1 MSVSVEVPPLGDS
14 VTEAIIG
21 ELNKQPGEFI
31 EQDEILASLETDKV
45 SVDIPAPTSGVVKEL
60 KVNIDDTVGEG
71 DVIAIIEPGEKSA
84 AASSE
89 GGSDSSASSGD
100 SAEAD
105 ASGDAGGS
113 EGGDDQALLPSVARL
128 LEENDL
134 KPSDVSG
141 TGPGGR
147 ILKGDVLAFLEKG
160 GKKSA
165 KPAAKSEAPSR
176 PSVDTTTLEER
187 KRMSPLRK
195 TIARRLVEAQQETA
209 MLTTFNEVDMTNLMA
224 IRKKYQER
232 FVERHGTK
240 LGFMSFFAKA
250 VIEGLKEYPAVNAEI
265 DDEAN
270 EIIYKNYYHIG
281 VAIGGGK
288 GLVVPVV
295 RDADQMSFAEIEL
308 EIKRLAELA
317 MKNKLKMEDLQ
328 GGTFTISNGGVYGSM
343 MSTPILN
350 RPQSGI
356 LGMHNIV
363 QRPMVV
369 DGQIVARPMMYLA
382 LSYDHRI
389 IDGREAVSFLVRVK
403 ECIENPERILFEV

>member
-21 ELNKQPGEFI
+21 ELNRQPGEYI

-45 SVDIPAPTSGVVKEL
+45 SVDIPAPTSGVVKEI
-60 KVNIDDTVGEG
+60 KVEVDDTVGEG

-84 AASSE
+84 SSSSE
-89 GGSDSSASSGD
+89 SSSSSDSSEA
-100 SAEAD
+100 AEETTQTKD
-105 ASGDAGGS
+105 K
-113 EGGDDQALLPSVARL
+113 GGDDQALLPSVARL
-128 LEENDL
+128 LEENNL
-134 KPSDVSG
+134 SASDVEG

-165 KPAAKSEAPSR
+165 KPAAKKQDAPAR
-176 PSVDTTTLEER
+176 RSVDTTTLEER

-209 MLTTFNEVDMTNLMA
+209 MLTTFNEVDMTNLLA
-224 IRKKYQER
+224 IRKRYQDR
-232 FVERHGTK
+232 FVARHGTK

-265 DDEAN
+265 DEEAG

-288 GLVVPVV
+288 GLVVR
-295 RDADQMSFAEIEL
+295 RDRARDQAT
-308 EIKRLAELA
+308 
-317 MKNKLKMEDLQ
+317 
-328 GGTFTISNGGVYGSM
+328 G
-343 MSTPILN
+343 
-350 RPQSGI
+350 
-356 LGMHNIV
+356 
-363 QRPMVV
+363 
-369 DGQIVARPMMYLA
+369 
-382 LSYDHRI
+382 
-389 IDGREAVSFLVRVK
+389 
-403 ECIENPERILFEV
+403 